1 MDKMRKIKRLLNLLI
16 IAALFN
22 ACCEKVQISRLY
34 ISGYTGRDGS
44 DGGLRIVDVDL
55 EKGIFTPVS
64 EADAGPSPSYICIS
78 KKHNMIYAA
87 NESGRTNEEGV
98 RVGLIT
104 ALKLDANAGK
114 AEQVKQLD
122 LPAGSACFVSIT
134 PDEDF
139 ALLASYGSGSIT
151 VVRLDGMGV
160 PVEVTDTMVFRQEGV
175 RSARGHM
182 VIVSPYGKVYI
193 SCLQLDKVMIL
204 DLNKSTG
211 KLTHTGYATLAE
223 GAGPRHF
230 TFNKDGSKMYV
241 INEVNMTMT
250 VFNVAKDGSAT
261 EIQTISTLPPGTEV
275 IREYST
281 ADVHFSK
288 DGKFLY
294 GSNRGH
300 NTIVTF
306 KVEADGKL
314 TFVGVT
320 PCGGN
325 HPRNFTLDPS
335 GKYILVA
342 NTNAGRNPNPETE
355 TPENVSLF
363 SIDKKTGLPVGPI
376 ATYPTRQ
383 PSCLKFIE

>member
-1 MDKMRKIKRLLNLLI
+1 
-16 IAALFN
+16 
-22 ACCEKVQISRLY
+22 
-34 ISGYTGRDGS
+34 
-44 DGGLRIVDVDL
+44 
-55 EKGIFTPVS
+55 
-64 EADAGPSPSYICIS
+64 
-78 KKHNMIYAA
+78 MIYAA
-87 NESGRTNEEGV
+87 NESGRTNEDGV
-98 RVGLIT
+98 RVGLVT
-104 ALKLDANAGK
+104 ALKLDADANK

-122 LPAGSACFVSIT
+122 LPAGSACFVSLT

-151 VVRLDGMGV
+151 VVRLDGMGL

-193 SCLQLDKVMIL
+193 SCLGLDKIMIL
-204 DLNKSTG
+204 DLDKNTG
-211 KLTHTGYATLAE
+211 KLTHLGYATFAE
-223 GAGPRHF
+223 GAGPRHY

-241 INEVNMTMT
+241 INELNMTMT
-250 VFNVAKDGSAT
+250 AFNVARDGSLT
-261 EIQTISTLPPGTEV
+261 EIQTISTLPPGVEV
-275 IREYST
+275 IRGYST

-314 TFVGVT
+314 TFVGIT

-335 GKYILVA
+335 GNYILVA
-342 NTNAGRNPNPETE
+342 NTNASPNPELYGP
-355 TPENVSLF
+355 TPENIALF
-363 SIDKKTGLPVGPI
+363 KIDKNTGLPI
-376 ATYPTRQ
+376 AHGEIYITRQ